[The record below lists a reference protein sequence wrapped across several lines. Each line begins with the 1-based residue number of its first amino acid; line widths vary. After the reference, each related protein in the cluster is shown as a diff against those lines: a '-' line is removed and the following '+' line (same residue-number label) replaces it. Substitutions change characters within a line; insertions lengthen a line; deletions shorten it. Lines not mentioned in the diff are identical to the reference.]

1 MLRKMIHTVIVTGML
16 NLALC
21 AQAKEADKPTAIPP
35 QVVTEAISKYIDLMV
50 RKYKFNKE
58 KLTKVMDQGTY
69 DPDVIRWI
77 THPFEKKP
85 WNFYRN
91 FFVRKDRIDNGVK
104 YWRAHQKMFDDVQA
118 RYGVDP
124 SVIIAIIGIESY
136 FGKHTGTYNELN
148 ALITLSF
155 YYPKREKFFT
165 SELTQFLLLA
175 RHEKLNPV
183 ILKGSY
189 AGALGIPQFMPSSY
203 RHYGVDYSKNQS
215 IDLFTNHKDAIASI
229 ANYLN
234 EAGWTQGQPI
244 AVPATIKENVP
255 KQLLS
260 KTGKPLYTLSRFS
273 RYRIHP
279 IDEMSGH
286 LKAAL
291 IAMHNTDSI
300 EYWLVFRNFH
310 AIMRY
315 NPRTTYALAVFE
327 LSRAIKEAYERQ
339 PAQTSTPAAP
349 TGKTPGSG
357 SAVSTATARRS

>member
-1 MLRKMIHTVIVTGML
+1 MLRKMIHTVIVIGVL
-16 NLALC
+16 SLALC
-21 AQAKEADKPTAIPP
+21 TQAKEADKPAVIPP
-35 QVVTEAISKYIDLMV
+35 QATKAISKYVDLMV
-50 RKYKFNKE
+50 KKYKFNKE

-69 DPDVIRWI
+69 DPNVIHWI

-104 YWRAHQKMFDDVQA
+104 YWRTHQKTFDDVQA

-136 FGKHTGTYNELN
+136 FGEHAGTYNELN

-165 SELTQFLLLA
+165 SELTEFLLLT
-175 RHEKLNPV
+175 RHEKLNPLV
-183 ILKGSY
+183 LKGSY

-229 ANYLN
+229 TNYLN
-234 EAGWTQGQPI
+234 EAGWTQGQPVV
-244 AVPATIKENVP
+244 VPATIKGNVP
-255 KQLLS
+255 KQFLS
-260 KTGKPLYTLSRFS
+260 KTGKPRYTLSQFS
-273 RYRIHP
+273 RYHIRP
-279 IDEMSGH
+279 IDSMPGR

-291 IAMHNTDSI
+291 IAMHNTHSI
-300 EYWLVFRNFH
+300 EYWLVFPNFH

-327 LSRAIKEAYERQ
+327 LSRAIKEAYERR
-339 PAQTSTPAAP
+339 PAPTSTPAAP
-349 TGKTPGSG
+349 TGKIPGSG
-357 SAVSTATARRS
+357 SAVSTATTGRS